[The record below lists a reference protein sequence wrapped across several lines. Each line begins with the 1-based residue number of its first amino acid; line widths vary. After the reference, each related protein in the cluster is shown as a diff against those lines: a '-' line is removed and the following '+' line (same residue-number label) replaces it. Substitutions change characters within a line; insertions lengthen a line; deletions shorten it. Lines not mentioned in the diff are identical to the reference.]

1 MDRRVGKTCTA
12 IRNAYLDILKDSP
25 AGRITVAEIARRAN
39 IDRKT
44 FYLHY
49 ATTDAVLDEI
59 YDSVVTETIDSMQN
73 NAEDKNK
80 RLSVEDLFDLITAMI
95 AKNLDI
101 FEILAARSDDK
112 TLFEK
117 LRKTLIRQI
126 VTEYKDELGLTETQ
140 FHIYAEFFMSGIIAS
155 YSMWISGKL
164 PLRIEE
170 LAQMVTRASLYGL
183 EGVINNKESEKL

>member
-73 NAEDKNK
+73 NAADKNK

-140 FHIYAEFFMSGIIAS
+140 IHIYAEFFMSGIIAS
-155 YSMWISGKL
+155 YSMWISGRL

-183 EGVINNKESEKL
+183 EGVINDKESKKL